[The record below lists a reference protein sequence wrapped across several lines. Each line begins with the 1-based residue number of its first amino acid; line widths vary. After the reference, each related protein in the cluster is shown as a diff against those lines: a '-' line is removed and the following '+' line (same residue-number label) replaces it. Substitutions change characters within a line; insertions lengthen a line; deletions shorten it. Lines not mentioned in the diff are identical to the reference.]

1 MHITIG
7 LAFMLCWPL
16 FRYKIYMTKETDIF
30 VISCMMIELFS
41 YYCSS
46 GSQGAVVAAL
56 VPAVNIVKML
66 LIGLGIMKDEATVKS
81 MTRFGDYR
89 YLNYFLHCIYGL
101 ILVGFMDSASL
112 YSLGYVYILSF
123 PDPTSIWKPLGLWC
137 TCKDPCGHRGSP
149 AMTPGHLGI
158 SRCA

>member
-16 FRYKIYMTKETDIF
+16 FRYITYITKETDIF

-89 YLNYFLHCIYGL
+89 
-101 ILVGFMDSASL
+101 
-112 YSLGYVYILSF
+112 
-123 PDPTSIWKPLGLWC
+123 
-137 TCKDPCGHRGSP
+137 
-149 AMTPGHLGI
+149 
-158 SRCA
+158 